1 MEGLDY
7 IKQIPFTLVYEA
19 YKDYVYIDIYIK
31 QKQVITHP
39 SPHIHVTLINIYV
52 HLDLCKQNM

>member
-19 YKDYVYIDIYIK
+19 YKDYVYIDIYRYIK
-31 QKQVITHP
+31 QKQIITHT
-39 SPHIHVTLINIYV
+39 SPHIHAT
-52 HLDLCKQNM
+52 